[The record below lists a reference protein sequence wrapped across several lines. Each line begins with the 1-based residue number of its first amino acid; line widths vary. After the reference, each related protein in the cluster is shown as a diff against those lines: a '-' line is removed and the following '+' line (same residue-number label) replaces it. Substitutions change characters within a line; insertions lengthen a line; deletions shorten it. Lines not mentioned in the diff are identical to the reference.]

1 MGIILIAT
9 SCAESQKQSHLYQ
22 VLGQFSKW
30 EWLLNDYHV
39 DGNDNVKGK
48 KITEPQD
55 LGYQSVYWGQINI
68 ISP

>member
-1 MGIILIAT
+1 MGMIT
-9 SCAESQKQSHLYQ
+9 
-22 VLGQFSKW
+22 
-30 EWLLNDYHV
+30 NDYQV

-48 KITEPQD
+48 KKTTEPED